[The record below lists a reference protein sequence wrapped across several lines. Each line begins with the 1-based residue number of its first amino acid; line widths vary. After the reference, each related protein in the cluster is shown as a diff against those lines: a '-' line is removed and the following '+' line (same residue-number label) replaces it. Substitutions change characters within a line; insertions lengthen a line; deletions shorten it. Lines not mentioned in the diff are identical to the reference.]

1 MGSSV
6 LGRVGTHPRVFGKS
20 AEGIER
26 KELGGKNVV
35 YGKWKSAQVEGRK
48 GDAGGIE
55 GVAPRRAGRVRH
67 GGETCDEIERPLGAA
82 LLGVRIPLRMRRKVR
97 VGP

>member
-20 AEGIER
+20 AEEIER

-35 YGKWKSAQVEGRK
+35 YGKWKSAQVEEKKADVGSRE
-48 GDAGGIE
+48 D
-55 GVAPRRAGRVRH
+55 VAPRRAGRVRH
-67 GGETCDEIERPLGAA
+67 GA
-82 LLGVRIPLRMRRKVR
+82 
-97 VGP
+97 